1 MLEAPPNRKA
11 TFPAIA
17 KAWPCLLK
25 MTRTIRKSNYQLPH
39 FFFYKKPHFI
49 NFLCLQHSTTWSF
62 EWVYVITWFK
72 TIMQREWIISAVWD
86 CQMLCYCTKTKWQTL
101 DMGRL
106 LSSLFPATDR
116 LLMPSSH
123 LLCLCLS
130 LLHTDTH
137 THTEHTV
144 SPINQSF

>member
-25 MTRTIRKSNYQLPH
+25 VTRTIRKSNYQLPY
-39 FFFYKKPHFI
+39 FFFFFFTKKSHLI
-49 NFLCLQHSTTWSF
+49 HFLCLNCFS
-62 EWVYVITWFK
+62 EWVYIITWFK
-72 TIMQREWIISAVWD
+72 TVMQREWIISAVWD
-86 CQMLCYCTKTKWQTL
+86 CQMLCYGTKTKWQTL
-101 DMGRL
+101 DMGLL

-130 LLHTDTH
+130 VLHTRTH
-137 THTEHTV
+137 THTHTGIWV
-144 SPINQSF
+144 M